1 MTYARFLGVFVV
13 LPILFL
19 VVRYR
24 KTFTARSLAPMGLLL
39 IVVYAATSPWD
50 NLAVKWG
57 LWGFDPERIWGI
69 KLGYLPLE
77 EYLFFGLQTLLV
89 GLWARAR
96 LMRVLAREPQPRA
109 ASPSGAERA
118 EAPVASTQ
126 AGTALKPREVAP

>member
-1 MTYARFLGVFVV
+1 MTYGSFLAVFVV
-13 LPILFL
+13 LPIAFL
-19 VVRYR
+19 AVRYR

-39 IVVYAATSPWD
+39 VVVYVATTPWD

-57 LWGFDPERIWGI
+57 LWGFDAERIWGI

-96 LMRVLAREPQPRA
+96 LA
-109 ASPSGAERA
+109 
-118 EAPVASTQ
+118 
-126 AGTALKPREVAP
+126 REVAS

>member
-1 MTYARFLGVFVV
+1 MTYARFLGLFVV

-19 VVRYR
+19 AWRYR
-24 KTFTARSLAPMGLLL
+24 RTFTARSLAPMGILLV
-39 IVVYAATSPWD
+39 VVYAATSPWD
-50 NLAVKWG
+50 NVAVKWG

-96 LMRVLAREPQPRA
+96 LARVLEKAPEVRRPEHDTRRSRDAELAARE
-109 ASPSGAERA
+109 ASP
-118 EAPVASTQ
+118 
-126 AGTALKPREVAP
+126 

>member
-1 MTYARFLGVFVV
+1 MTYARFLGLFVV
-13 LPILFL
+13 PPILFL

-24 KTFTARSLAPMGLLL
+24 RTFSARGLLPMGLLL
-39 IVVYAATSPWD
+39 GVVYVATTPWD

-57 LWGFDPERIWGI
+57 LWGFDAERIWGI

-96 LMRVLAREPQPRA
+96 LLRVLATLPGRGGSR
-109 ASPSGAERA
+109 
-118 EAPVASTQ
+118 
-126 AGTALKPREVAP
+126 

>member
-1 MTYARFLGVFVV
+1 MTYARFLGLFVV
-13 LPILFL
+13 LPLLFL
-19 VVRYR
+19 VWRYR
-24 KTFTARSLAPMGLLL
+24 RTFTAWSLAPMGLLL
-39 IVVYAATSPWD
+39 VVVYAATSPWD

-96 LMRVLAREPQPRA
+96 LARVLAKEPVARQPRPHDEA
-109 ASPSGAERA
+109 RSQDGAL
-118 EAPVASTQ
+118 T
-126 AGTALKPREVAP
+126 GREVSP

>member
-1 MTYARFLGVFVV
+1 MTYARFLGLFVV
-13 LPILFL
+13 LPLLFL
-19 VVRYR
+19 VWRYR
-24 KTFTARSLAPMGLLL
+24 RTFTARSLAPLGILLV
-39 IVVYAATSPWD
+39 VVYAATSPWD

-96 LMRVLAREPQPRA
+96 LARVLAKAPEVRRPKAA
-109 ASPSGAERA
+109 ASRREELAAR
-118 EAPVASTQ
+118 EAAS
-126 AGTALKPREVAP
+126 

>member
-19 VVRYR
+19 VFRYR
-24 KTFTARSLAPMGLLL
+24 KTFTARGLAPMGLLL

-57 LWGFDPERIWGI
+57 LWGFDPKLIWGI

-77 EYLFFGLQTLLV
+77 EYCFFGLQTLLV

-96 LMRVLAREPQPRA
+96 LARVLAAEVPPRKA
-109 ASPSGAERA
+109 P
-118 EAPVASTQ
+118 EAPKARG
-126 AGTALKPREVAP
+126 AGPALTPREVSP

>member
-1 MTYARFLGVFVV
+1 MTYARFLGLFVV
-13 LPILFL
+13 LPLLFL
-19 VVRYR
+19 VWRYR
-24 KTFTARSLAPMGLLL
+24 RTFTARSLAPMGILLV
-39 IVVYAATSPWD
+39 VVYAATSPWD

-96 LMRVLAREPQPRA
+96 LARVLAKQPQAHKPEAEPSRRA
-109 ASPSGAERA
+109 GLAARGA
-118 EAPVASTQ
+118 AP
-126 AGTALKPREVAP
+126 

>member
-1 MTYARFLGVFVV
+1 MTYARFLGLFVV

-19 VVRYR
+19 AVRYR
-24 KTFTARSLAPMGLLL
+24 RTFTPRGLAPMGLLL
-39 IVVYAATSPWD
+39 IVVYVATTPWD
-50 NLAVKWG
+50 NLAVRWG

-96 LMRVLAREPQPRA
+96 LLRVLGALPEPKPESPHLTAREVSR
-109 ASPSGAERA
+109 
-118 EAPVASTQ
+118 
-126 AGTALKPREVAP
+126 

>member
-1 MTYARFLGVFVV
+1 MTYARFLGLFVV

-19 VVRYR
+19 VWRYR
-24 KTFTARSLAPMGLLL
+24 RTFTAWSLAPMGLLL
-39 IVVYAATSPWD
+39 VVVYAATSPWD
-50 NLAVKWG
+50 NAAVKWG

-96 LMRVLAREPQPRA
+96 LTRVLEQKPAARQPEPRSEGRKLTAREA
-109 ASPSGAERA
+109 AP
-118 EAPVASTQ
+118 
-126 AGTALKPREVAP
+126 

>member
-1 MTYARFLGVFVV
+1 MTYARFLGLFVV

-19 VVRYR
+19 LVRYR
-24 KTFTARSLAPMGLLL
+24 RTLTARGLAPMGLLL
-39 IVVYAATSPWD
+39 VVVYAATSPWD

-89 GLWARAR
+89 GLWARDR
-96 LMRVLAREPQPRA
+96 LRRVLEAPAKETKNPSESPKAREPRLD
-109 ASPSGAERA
+109 AE
-118 EAPVASTQ
+118 EVAS
-126 AGTALKPREVAP
+126 

>member
-1 MTYARFLGVFVV
+1 MTYARFLGLFVV

-24 KTFTARSLAPMGLLL
+24 RTLTLRGLAPMGLLL
-39 IVVYAATSPWD
+39 GVVYAATSPWD

-57 LWGFDPERIWGI
+57 LWGFDPERIWGL

-89 GLWARAR
+89 GLWARER
-96 LMRVLAREPQPRA
+96 LRRVLEAPAPETRQAASSTASREPRLD
-109 ASPSGAERA
+109 GE
-118 EAPVASTQ
+118 EVAS
-126 AGTALKPREVAP
+126 

>member
-1 MTYARFLGVFVV
+1 MTYARFLGLFVV
-13 LPILFL
+13 LPIVFL
-19 VVRYR
+19 LWRYR
-24 KTFTARSLAPMGLLL
+24 RTFTARSLAPMGLLL

-57 LWGFDPERIWGI
+57 LWGFDESRIWGI

-96 LMRVLAREPQPRA
+96 LTRALARTEPARPA
-109 ASPSGAERA
+109 TSLPTPPSERA
-118 EAPVASTQ
+118 LAPS
-126 AGTALKPREVAP
+126 EVSS

>member
-1 MTYARFLGVFVV
+1 MTYARFLGLFVV
-13 LPILFL
+13 LPLLFL
-19 VVRYR
+19 MWRYR
-24 KTFTARSLAPMGLLL
+24 RTFSAWSLAPMGLLL
-39 IVVYAATSPWD
+39 VVVYAATSPWD

-96 LMRVLAREPQPRA
+96 LARVLAKEPAAQPR
-109 ASPSGAERA
+109 PRD
-118 EAPVASTQ
+118 EAPSRSGELT
-126 AGTALKPREVAP
+126 GREVAP